1 MQKMYRFE
9 RKSVYFYF
17 QNRINMVILL
27 TGSSRGIGAALASSF
42 TQAGHSVL
50 LVSRNMHLLQRVAD
64 ECNKKAGRSLAHAIP
79 FDLAD
84 LADLEK
90 EFISRIRE
98 HTDTIDALFN
108 NAGQLINKPF
118 NQIHVRDARSLFE
131 VNFFVPAQLIRICL
145 PLMEKSTLKH
155 IVNVTSMAG
164 YQGSKKFN
172 GLSYYSA
179 SKAALGS
186 LTECLSE
193 EFSDIGITV
202 NALSI
207 GSVQTEMLA
216 EAFPGLKAPLKP
228 GQMAEF
234 MKWFTLEGSSFFNG
248 KILPVSLT
256 TP

>member
-9 RKSVYFYF
+9 RKSLYFYF
-17 QNRINMVILL
+17 QNRIIMVILL
-27 TGSSRGIGAALASSF
+27 TGSSRGIGAALAASF

-50 LVSRNMHLLQRVAD
+50 LVARNMNSLKRVAD
-64 ECNKKAGRSLAHAIP
+64 DCNEKAGKHLAHPIP

-84 LADLEK
+84 LADLEN
-90 EFISRIRE
+90 EFISRLRE
-98 HTDTIDALFN
+98 HTDSIDALFN

-118 NQIHVRDARSLFE
+118 VQVPVRDARRLFE
-131 VNFFVPAQLIRICL
+131 VNLFVPAQLIRICL
-145 PLMEKSTLKH
+145 PLMAESNLKH

-193 EFSDIGITV
+193 EFHEEGITV

-228 GQMAEF
+228 AQMAEF
-234 MKWFTLEGSSFFNG
+234 MRWFTLEGANYFNG
-248 KILPVSLT
+248 KILPVSLA

>member
-1 MQKMYRFE
+1 MD
-9 RKSVYFYF
+9 
-17 QNRINMVILL
+17 ILL

-42 TQAGHSVL
+42 TQSGHRVL
-50 LVSRNMHLLQRVAD
+50 LVSRNVNALQRVA
-64 ECNKKAGRSLAHAIP
+64 ENCNQKAGEILAIPIP

-98 HTDTIDALFN
+98 HTETLDALFN
-108 NAGQLINKPF
+108 NAGQLISKPF
-118 NQIHVRDARSLFE
+118 QEIPVQDARALFE

-145 PLMEKSTLKH
+145 PFMEKSSLKH
-155 IVNVTSMAG
+155 IINVTSMAG
-164 YQGSKKFN
+164 FQGSKKFN

-179 SKAALGS
+179 SKAALAS

-193 EFSDIGITV
+193 EFREEGLSV

-216 EAFPGLKAPLKP
+216 EAFPGLKAPLSP
-228 GQMAEF
+228 DQMAEF
-234 MKWFTLEGSSFFNG
+234 MHWFTLKGSTYFNG
-248 KILPVSLT
+248 KILPVSLA